1 MALQQELEKSGSWLF
16 RYRSF
21 IPLLV
26 VPLCA
31 FCLFSTGNLMRTRL
45 NNEIWQLACLI
56 VSLAGFAIRIVTV
69 GHAPEGT
76 SGRNTKRQV
85 AETLTTTGMY
95 SIVRNPLYVGN
106 YFILLGFL
114 ATFQNVWLV
123 LLISCLYLLFYERII
138 MAEEAFLR
146 EKFGKTFEQWAEKTP
161 GFIPKFSHWHPPVHP
176 FSWQTV
182 LAREYN
188 AFFVITTFFSVA
200 DLAFESLAAG
210 QLSMDPAWMAAFI
223 AGVLV
228 FIVLRTLKRRTLV
241 LKVAGR

>member
-1 MALQQELEKSGSWLF
+1 MLVASDVNPPGKEPMALQQELEKSGSWLF

-45 NNEIWQLACLI
+45 NNEAWQLTCLM
-56 VSLAGFAIRIVTV
+56 VSLVGFVIRVVTV

-123 LLISCLYLLFYERII
+123 LLISSLYLLFYERII

-161 GFIPKFSHWHPPVHP
+161 SFIPKFPLWNPSVHS

-200 DLAFESLAAG
+200 
-210 QLSMDPAWMAAFI
+210 
-223 AGVLV
+223 
-228 FIVLRTLKRRTLV
+228 
-241 LKVAGR
+241 